1 MCRSQFK
8 IHAKVWS
15 VNVRA
20 SALAH
25 TCIGQSPENVSHC
38 QGRSAYLLQQPEVIN
53 ILAAAASAAAAAA
66 AAAAVAE
73 AAVAAAAAAASPA
86 AAAVAAAAAAA
97 AASRWH
103 AKL

>member
-1 MCRSQFK
+1 MTAVIFRSQSK
-8 IHAKVWS
+8 IHAKVWP

-53 ILAAAASAAAAAA
+53 ILAAAAA

-97 AASRWH
+97 AASRCH